1 MNKTNTFK
9 NFYTLINPGKYVG
22 SNAPYFRS
30 SWEARL
36 MYFFDTNPHVLAWGS
51 EMLSIEYLHPHTN
64 RVHRY
69 IPDLFVKYQDRDGGV
84 ITEIIEVKP
93 KEESSFTEASTPEQR
108 AQVEI
113 NAAKWAAAEAYAQS
127 QGARFRVMNQHHI
140 YQVTPKAK
148 KPRRR
153 RR

>member
-1 MNKTNTFK
+1 MDKSNTYK

-22 SNAPYFRS
+22 TAAPYYRS

-51 EMLSIEYLHPHTN
+51 EMLAIEYMHPHTN

-69 IPDLFVKYQDRDGGV
+69 IPDLFVKYQDRSGDI

-93 KEESSFTEASTPEQR
+93 KEESTLTEASTPEQR
-108 AQVEI
+108 MQVEI
-113 NAAKWAAAEAYAQS
+113 NAAKWAAANEYAKS

-140 YQVTPKAK
+140 YKVTPKVRKA
-148 KPRRR
+148 RRR
-153 RR
+153 R